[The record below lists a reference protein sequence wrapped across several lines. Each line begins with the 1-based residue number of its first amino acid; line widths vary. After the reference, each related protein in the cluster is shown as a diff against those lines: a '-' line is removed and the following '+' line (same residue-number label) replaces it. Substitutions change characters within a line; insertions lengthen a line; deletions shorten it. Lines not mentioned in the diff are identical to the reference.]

1 MTKFDRNLII
11 LESSLLFVFWIV
23 VFLLGADFPP
33 PVGFWK
39 IVVLT
44 LILDIVQAF
53 YLRFLLK
60 NITTRP
66 TYIINSI
73 FFVLGGII
81 VSLPAIWQTDTEV
94 QSKVIWVSIVTFVS
108 VIYGNIFWIFN
119 KIAKTK
125 DNSISTK

>member
-11 LESSLLFVFWIV
+11 LESSLFFVFWIV

-94 QSKVIWVSIVTFVS
+94 KSKIDMGL
-108 VIYGNIFWIFN
+108 YCNIC
-119 KIAKTK
+119 
-125 DNSISTK
+125 